1 MADMLLVVDAQN
13 DFIDGALGSEY
24 ALSIVPNI
32 ARKIERFDGTV
43 VFTRDTHDRDYP
55 DTQEGR
61 MLPVV
66 HCVAGSHGW
75 AINAQI
81 AAAPKA
87 GPGLCI
93 DKRTFGLDKDQIES
107 IVAHRPSSIHI
118 VGYVTDIC
126 VITNALAL
134 KTALPQTPI
143 HVDASCCAGTSKAA
157 HDAALTVMK
166 SCQVLVEGA

>member
-32 ARKIERFDGTV
+32 ARKIRRFDGTV
-43 VFTRDTHDRDYP
+43 VFTRDTHDRGYL
-55 DTQEGR
+55 DTQEGK
-61 MLPVV
+61 MLPVT

-81 AAAPKA
+81 AGAR
-87 GPGLCI
+87 PGMCI
-93 DKRTFGLDKDQIES
+93 DKRTFGMDKDQI
-107 IVAHRPSSIHI
+107 AQMAQQQPSSIHI

-143 HVDASCCAGTSKAA
+143 YVDAACCAGTSKAA

-166 SCQVLVEGA
+166 SCQVVVEGA